1 MLRNTLIVVRFFN
14 FYIDIEVCSAYSINH
29 SIDVEIGEAHH
40 CPGPACSCTGPGV
53 RHPRPQ
59 RGHAAGGRG
68 QADQAAAAQ
77 GPGQVWA
84 AFLITQLII
93 INRHIQLS
101 IYLLS
106 TQSRDCVQE
115 EVSQCEGAG
124 AAGQGLGPGA

>member
-1 MLRNTLIVVRFFN
+1 MHIQFITVSMLKLEKPTTAPARPAAALGQVSATLDHNVATLLVGVVKQIRL
-14 FYIDIEVCSAYSINH
+14 
-29 SIDVEIGEAHH
+29 
-40 CPGPACSCTGPGV
+40 
-53 RHPRPQ
+53 RLPR
-59 RGHAAGGRG
+59 
-68 QADQAAAAQ
+68 DQARC
-77 GPGQVWA
+77 GRHLL
-84 AFLITQLII
+84 FSLITQLII

>member
-1 MLRNTLIVVRFFN
+1 MLRKTLIVVRFLN

-40 CPGPACSCTGPGV
+40 CPGPAWSCTGPGV

-68 QADQAAAAQ
+68 QADQTQAAQ
-77 GPGQVWA
+77 GPGQVWE

-101 IYLLS
+101 IIY
-106 TQSRDCVQE
+106 QE
-115 EVSQCEGAG
+115 EVSQREGAG